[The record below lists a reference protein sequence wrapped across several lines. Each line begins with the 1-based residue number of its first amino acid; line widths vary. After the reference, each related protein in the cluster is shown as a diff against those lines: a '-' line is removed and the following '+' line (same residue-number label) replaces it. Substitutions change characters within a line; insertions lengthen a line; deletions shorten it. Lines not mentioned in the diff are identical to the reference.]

1 MATFGFT
8 NYVVL
13 GIYLLS
19 VVGIGVYFSKRSGK
33 DTDNFF
39 KAGGRVPGWAVGIS
53 IFATTLSAITFMS
66 TPAKTFRT
74 DWAFM
79 GNNFAIIAI
88 APIVIVFF
96 VPFFRKL
103 RVTTAYEYLE
113 HRFDF
118 KTRSLSSII
127 FMLFHIG
134 RVAIVI
140 YLPTLA
146 IASVTKMNP
155 YLIVCAIGILCII
168 STFLG
173 GVEGVI
179 WCDVVQGF
187 LLMGG
192 ALFILIFTVFK
203 INGGLSTVVNVSI
216 EQGKFLTSG
225 TIGFSFWKET
235 LFVTFLCGL
244 FNNMY
249 QYIGS
254 QDVVQRYNSTSS
266 TKETNKSLWINAKL
280 AFLVIVTFYG
290 MGTVMYIFYRQNPGL
305 LPANFNIDSIVPYYI
320 VHEMPVGIAGL
331 LIAAIFAAAQSTIS
345 SSLNSISACYV
356 TDFQKRLHPETS
368 EKKCV
373 RSARTVII
381 ICGLF
386 GILFASYM
394 VETNKSQLLN
404 AFNTLLGMFGGPIA
418 GIFLLGIFTKRANGS
433 GAFLGA
439 FFSLLAVILISK
451 TDIYFMYYGMVGVIV
466 SFVGG
471 YLFSFLF
478 GNNKNIKGLTYSTIN
493 EEVVS

>member
-1 MATFGFT
+1 
-8 NYVVL
+8 
-13 GIYLLS
+13 
-19 VVGIGVYFSKRSGK
+19 
-33 DTDNFF
+33 
-39 KAGGRVPGWAVGIS
+39 
-53 IFATTLSAITFMS
+53 MS
-66 TPAKTFRT
+66 TPAKTYRT

-79 GNNFAIIAI
+79 GNNFAIVAI
-88 APIVIVFF
+88 TPVVIMFF

-103 RVTTAYEYLE
+103 KVTTAYEYLE

-146 IASVTKMNP
+146 IASVTNMNP
-155 YLIVCAIGILCII
+155 YFIVCTIGILCII

-192 ALFILIFTVFK
+192 ALLILIFTIFK
-203 INGGLSTVVNVSI
+203 IDGNIFTVVKVTA
-216 EQGKFLTSG
+216 EQGKFLTTS
-225 TIGFSFWKET
+225 TAGFSFWKET
-235 LFVTFLCGL
+235 LLTCFICGL

-266 TKETNKSLWINAKL
+266 TAETNKSLWINAKL
-280 AFLVIVTFYG
+280 AILVIFTFYG
-290 MGTVMYIFYRQNPGL
+290 MGTVLYVFYKQNPGL
-305 LPANFNIDSIVPYYI
+305 LPANFNIDSIVPYFI
-320 VHEMPVGIAGL
+320 ITEMPAGIAGL
-331 LIAAIFAAAQSTIS
+331 LVAAIFAAAQSTIS

-356 TDFQKRLHPETS
+356 TDFQKRLRPNTS

-373 RSARTVII
+373 RSARNVII
-381 ICGLF
+381 FCGIF
-386 GILFASYM
+386 GTALASYM
-394 VETNKSQLLN
+394 VAADKSHLLN
-404 AFNTLLGMFGGPIA
+404 AFNALLGMFGGPIA
-418 GIFLLGIFTKRANGS
+418 GIFLLGIFTKRSNGT

-439 FFSLLAVILISK
+439 FLSVIVEILLGK
-451 TDIYFMYYGMVGVIV
+451 TNIYFMYYGMAGVAV
-466 SFVGG
+466 SFIGG
-471 YLFSFLF
+471 YFLSFLF
-478 GNNKNIKGLTYSTIN
+478 KGNKNVTGLTYSTVN

>member
-1 MATFGFT
+1 MGFGIL

-13 GIYLLS
+13 GLYLIS
-19 VVGIGVYFSKRSGK
+19 TVGIGVYFSKRSGK

-39 KAGGRVPGWAVGIS
+39 KAGGRVPGWAVGVS

-66 TPAKTFRT
+66 IPAKAFRT

-88 APIVIVFF
+88 TPIVITFF

-103 RVTTAYEYLE
+103 KVTTAYEYLE

-134 RVAIVI
+134 RIAIVI

-146 IASVTKMNP
+146 IASVSNINP
-155 YLIVCAIGILCII
+155 YIIVLAIGILCII

-192 ALFILIFTVFK
+192 ALFIIFFGVFK
-203 INGGLSTVVNVSI
+203 INGNITEIVNVSI
-216 EQGKFLTSG
+216 EQGKFLTAS
-225 TIGFSFWKET
+225 TSGFSFWKET
-235 LFVTFLCGL
+235 LITCFICGL

-266 TKETNKSLWINAKL
+266 TQETNKSLWINAKL
-280 AFLVIVTFYG
+280 AFLVIIMFYG
-290 MGTVMYIFYRQNPGL
+290 MGTVLYVFYKQNPSL
-305 LPANFNIDSIVPYYI
+305 LPVNFNIDSVVPFFI
-320 VHEMPVGIAGL
+320 IHEMPAGLAGL
-331 LIAAIFAAAQSTIS
+331 LVAAIFAAAQSTIS

-356 TDFQKRLHPETS
+356 TDFQRRLKPSVT
-368 EKKCV
+368 EKHSV
-373 RSARTVII
+373 MTARWVII

-386 GILFASYM
+386 GTIAAAYM
-394 VETNKSQLLN
+394 VATDKSQLLN
-404 AFNTLLGMFGGPIA
+404 AFNALLGMFGGPIA
-418 GIFLLGIFTKRANGS
+418 GIFLLGIFTKRSNGS

-439 FFSLLAVILISK
+439 FLSVIVEVLLSR
-451 TDIYFMYYGMVGVIV
+451 TNIYFMYYGMAGVAV
-466 SFVGG
+466 SFVCG
-471 YLFSFLF
+471 YFLSFMF
-478 GNNKNIKGLTYSTIN
+478 KHSKNVGGLTYSTVN
-493 EEVVS
+493 EEIAHQ